1 MKNKNIKFY
10 IGLILVVFLTIG
22 LTGCENGSSNII
34 GDDYS
39 VTVNIEEIESEEHID
54 VFSVVADNSSRTTFE
69 EDNFDEVNNSLT
81 AELTNLQGSVDI
93 ELIVDNDEIE
103 GSYQL
108 ARDTIT
114 VTGRDNIIFVV
125 EWQQSGDDEDNDGHE
140 GDDEDEGDN
149 DLDSNQYL
157 LTGNFAQSGAE
168 GQVAAQSD
176 VEAVAQVVLIYSR
189 DYEIHDVEEDGTFEI
204 AMERGEPGGMAFVD
218 EDGNFIGHLKLDEG
232 LDSIPSQ
239 SLDDE
244 TRLVDLGEIDED
256 GEPENDPIGNEYDI
270 SENDLASMAVADT
283 FFSAV
288 AMNADFVER
297 MTQEGEKLRIYNT
310 YFINHSW
317 LDENNEIDPENI
329 EKVIEAH
336 RMGFGIEHGHF
347 NNPSDMKLSYPNGEI
362 NGPIVI
368 PEEWNEG
375 DEYSYTSIHFPGV
388 SDVERA
394 RYEGEPIPQ
403 PGEYRMFDDILFDIS
418 FQLPDITTAAV
429 ENLVVPVPQV
439 EVNEEGIVQSMSWDF
454 YSVSGNIINNP
465 ETIILDGSIGFSM
478 QPRFDGEGNIIGSYD
493 NILDIDD
500 MKTSESYYND
510 GRFYEEYH
518 MNINEKIDLSHKE
531 IYWQDVEVFDI
542 NYYDRYG
549 INYMVPFINSNY
561 NPLNKAGHVFIT
573 GDNYVESENKVFTAQ
588 YTVSM
593 DHEVEAPV
601 TLKLEGFADEDIKEI
616 SQGDISDFINGG
628 MKITTDDKG
637 EVLIDITFAA
647 DVNEEGSIIANIDE
661 TDDNIGS
668 FDEDELEINVDTTG
682 NDGN

>member
-1 MKNKNIKFY
+1 MKNKNIKFC

-22 LTGCENGSSNII
+22 LTGCDNGSSNII

-54 VFSVVADNSSRTTFE
+54 IFSVVADNSPRTTFE
-69 EDNFDEVNNSLT
+69 EDNFDEANNILT
-81 AELTNLQGSVDI
+81 AELTNLQGRVNI
-93 ELIVDNDEIE
+93 ELMVDNNEIE
-103 GSYQL
+103 GSYEIRQ
-108 ARDTIT
+108 DTKTVNNSGEIT
-114 VTGRDNIIFVV
+114 FEV
-125 EWQQSGDDEDNDGHE
+125 EWYQSGDDEENDGHE
-140 GDDEDEGDN
+140 GDEDEDDN

-157 LTGNFAQSGAE
+157 LTGNFAQSEPE

-176 VEAVAQVVLIYSR
+176 VESVAQVVLIYSH

-204 AMERGEPGGMAFVD
+204 PMERGEPGGMAFVD
-218 EDGNFIGHLKLDEG
+218 EDGNFLGHLKLDEDLG
-232 LDSIPSQ
+232 SIPSQ

-244 TRLVDLGEIDED
+244 TWLVDLGEIDED
-256 GEPENDPIGNEYDI
+256 GEPENNPIGNEYDI
-270 SENDLASMAVADT
+270 SDNDLASMAVADT

-317 LDENNEIDPENI
+317 LDENNEIDSDNI

-336 RMGFGIEHGHF
+336 RMGFGIEHGSF
-347 NNPSDMKLSYPNGEI
+347 DNPSDMKLSYPNGEI

-375 DEYSYTSIHFPGV
+375 DEYSDTSIHFPGV

-403 PGEYRMFDDILFDIS
+403 PGEYRMFDDILFDVS

-439 EVNEEGIVQSMSWDF
+439 EVNEKGIVQSISWDF
-454 YSVSGNIINNP
+454 YSVSGNIIKNP
-465 ETIILDGSIGFSM
+465 KAIILDGSIGFSM
-478 QPRFDGEGNIIGSYD
+478 QPRFDGEGNIIDFGD
-493 NILDIDD
+493 NKLDISD
-500 MKTSESYYND
+500 METSERYYND

-518 MNINEKIDLSHKE
+518 MNINEEIDLSHKE

-573 GDNYVESENKVFTAQ
+573 GEN
-588 YTVSM
+588 
-593 DHEVEAPV
+593 
-601 TLKLEGFADEDIKEI
+601 
-616 SQGDISDFINGG
+616 
-628 MKITTDDKG
+628 
-637 EVLIDITFAA
+637 
-647 DVNEEGSIIANIDE
+647 
-661 TDDNIGS
+661 
-668 FDEDELEINVDTTG
+668 
-682 NDGN
+682 

>member
-1 MKNKNIKFY
+1 MNKNLKVY
-10 IGLILVVFLTIG
+10 GGLLLVLFLVLG
-22 LTGCENGSSNII
+22 LTGCDNGANNIT

-54 VFSVVADNSSRTTFE
+54 SFSVVADNSSRTTFE
-69 EDNFDEVNNSLT
+69 EDNFDENNNSLT
-81 AELTNLQGSVDI
+81 AELTKLQGSVDI
-93 ELIVDNDEIE
+93 ELMVNNDEIE

-108 ARDTIT
+108 AKDTIT
-114 VTGRDNIIFVV
+114 VTGSDDITFEV
-125 EWQQSGDDEDNDGHE
+125 EWTQYDNDI
-140 GDDEDEGDN
+140 
-149 DLDSNQYL
+149 DSSQYL
-157 LTGNFAQSGAE
+157 LTGNFAQSGPE

-176 VEAVAQVVLIYSR
+176 VDAVAQVVLIYSR
-189 DYEIHDVEEDGTFEI
+189 DYEIHDVDEDGTFEI
-204 AMERGEPGGMAFVD
+204 PMERGEPGGMAFVD

-244 TRLVDLGEIDED
+244 TELVDLGEIDED

-270 SENDLASMAVADT
+270 SDNDLASMAVADT

-317 LDENNEIDPENI
+317 LDENNEIDSDNI

-336 RMGFGIEHGHF
+336 RMGFGIEHGSF
-347 NNPSDMKLSYPNGEI
+347 DNPSDMKLSYPNGEI

-375 DEYSYTSIHFPGV
+375 DEYSDTSIHFPGV

-465 ETIILDGSIGFSM
+465 EAIILDGSIGFSM
-478 QPRFDGEGNIIGSYD
+478 QPRFDGEGNIIDFGD
-493 NILDIDD
+493 NKLDISD
-500 MKTSESYYND
+500 MKTSESYYDD
-510 GRFYEEYH
+510 GRFHEQYH
-518 MNINEKIDLSHKE
+518 MDINGEVDLSHKE
-531 IYWQDVEVFDI
+531 IYWQDVELFDI

-561 NPLNKAGHVFIT
+561 NPLNST
-573 GDNYVESENKVFTAQ
+573 
-588 YTVSM
+588 SM
-593 DHEVEAPV
+593 
-601 TLKLEGFADEDIKEI
+601 
-616 SQGDISDFINGG
+616 
-628 MKITTDDKG
+628 
-637 EVLIDITFAA
+637 
-647 DVNEEGSIIANIDE
+647 
-661 TDDNIGS
+661 
-668 FDEDELEINVDTTG
+668 
-682 NDGN
+682 